1 MALINDEILKIFW
14 TSYYH
19 NIIYGF
25 KTKHYAHCRFLY
37 LVVEKIQNELDRHI
51 QDIVG

>member
-1 MALINDEILKIFW
+1 MALINDEIFKIFW

-25 KTKHYAHCRFLY
+25 KTKRRFLY
-37 LVVEKIQNELDRHI
+37 LVVEKIQNELHMHI